1 MDRADHLD
9 EPSRLSRFSNRAL
22 RIVPATIYHA
32 AVFCVSANASCRVE
46 RRLADKGSSPAMALL
61 SRHERLVASS
71 LPRSTPDLRTNGDIT
86 VTKPYVIPV
95 SHVQRDPRSRDTSK
109 RRVGLSHFVLTEKT
123 LDPTLDDGDLTTRPT
138 EITTR
143 RTAT

>member
-1 MDRADHLD
+1 MQLKV
-9 EPSRLSRFSNRAL
+9 NK
-22 RIVPATIYHA
+22 
-32 AVFCVSANASCRVE
+32 VS
-46 RRLADKGSSPAMALL
+46 
-61 SRHERLVASS
+61 LVARRASQS
-71 LPRSTPDLRTNGDIT
+71 LLHGPGAGSWSTVCGYQLTFFHVQDIT